1 MKRHAENLC
10 ILYLY
15 FICEKVSQPSELE
28 STLLAADKPNPNPE
42 AKHVAAPGLH
52 LLHVLPKLGGKRLS
66 EGRFHTSF
74 I

>member
-28 STLLAADKPNPNPE
+28 STLLAADNPE
-42 AKHVAAPGLH
+42 AKHVDAPGLH
-52 LLHVLPKLGGKRLS
+52 LLHVLLKLGGKRLS
-66 EGRFHTSF
+66 EGRFQTSF